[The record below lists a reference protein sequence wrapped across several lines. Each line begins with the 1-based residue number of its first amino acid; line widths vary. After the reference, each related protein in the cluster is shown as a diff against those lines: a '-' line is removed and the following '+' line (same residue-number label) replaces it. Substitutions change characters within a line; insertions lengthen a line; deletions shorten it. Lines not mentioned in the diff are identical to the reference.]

1 MRMWLA
7 MDISRKYAGLTILG
21 FIILLTISTLWAGK
35 HYLTISFVM
44 LIITMAPF
52 FIGFEKRDLKA
63 EEMVIIS
70 MLSAIAAIGRVP
82 FVAIPSVQPTSFVII
97 MSGLTLGG
105 NTGFMVGSI
114 GALVSNMLLGQGPW
128 TPWQMFAWG
137 MMGFTSSLLRNT
149 KLMNTIIGRSIF
161 GVIWGFIFGWIMN
174 LWGVLYLDSTTLTWK
189 VYLASCIAS
198 FKFDLNHAISNVVF
212 ISLFSNRWVKIL
224 DRVKKKYGLMK

>member
-82 FVAIPSVQPTSFVII
+82 FAAIPSVQPTSFVII

>member
-1 MRMWLA
+1 

-82 FVAIPSVQPTSFVII
+82 FAAIPSVQPTSFVII